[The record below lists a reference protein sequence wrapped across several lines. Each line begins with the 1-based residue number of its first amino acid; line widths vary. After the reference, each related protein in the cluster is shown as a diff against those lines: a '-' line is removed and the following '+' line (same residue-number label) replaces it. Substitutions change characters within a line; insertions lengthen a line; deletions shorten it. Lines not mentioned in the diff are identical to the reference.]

1 MKEQNKKERTCK
13 RLLDMPICIDSI
25 MVALL
30 NECLNSVISLT
41 SKKKGYLIFFPIKG
55 REESGTSRLIMA
67 PKKAMSS
74 KVLTTNEGTVE
85 SLALLNVIP
94 ANTAAARST

>member
-1 MKEQNKKERTCK
+1 
-13 RLLDMPICIDSI
+13 MPICIDSI
-25 MVALL
+25 MVAPL
-30 NECLNSVISLT
+30 NECLNSVIFLT
-41 SKKKGYLIFFPIKG
+41 SKKRNYLIFFPIKG
-55 REESGTSRLIMA
+55 REEGGTSRLIIA
-67 PKKAMSS
+67 PKKAMSN

>member
-1 MKEQNKKERTCK
+1 
-13 RLLDMPICIDSI
+13 MPICIDSI
-25 MVALL
+25 MVVPL
-30 NECLNSVISLT
+30 NECLNSVIFLT
-41 SKKKGYLIFFPIKG
+41 SKKRNYLIFFPIKG
-55 REESGTSRLIMA
+55 REESGMSRLIIA

-94 ANTAAARST
+94 ANTAAAMST